1 MEIETHFLFRHATF
15 QMVKNNIKQFWTSYT
30 IILPAAFLA
39 DSSSGIVTN
48 FYEKNNFQM
57 SFEEVCHLLLAEENL
72 REHLA

>member
-15 QMVKNNIKQFWTSYT
+15 QMVKNNIRQFLTLNT
-30 IILPAAFLA
+30 ITRPAGFLA
-39 DSSSGIVTN
+39 DPSSGIVTR

-57 SFEEVCHLLLAEENL
+57 SFEEVCHLLLVEENL